1 MSDSLSPVIVI
12 LVVVAVVVTGIGT
25 MISAR
30 TRPSSTAPAHQR
42 ASSSETSGTSGPSGP
57 SGPSETSGRPE
68 QRTSTPDVD
77 PTPTRMSVPHP
88 DTPPPVSDDPTRV
101 PAGWYPVL
109 GGGTR
114 YWDGERW
121 TDHHAA

>member
-12 LVVVAVVVTGIGT
+12 LVVAAVVVTGIGT

-42 ASSSETSGTSGPSGP
+42 ASS
-57 SGPSETSGRPE
+57 SETSGRPE

-109 GGGTR
+109 GGGKR